1 MSLLNRIREKT
12 NIRLYKLPDS
22 VEERKKLYFFIIALF
37 FSVFVGVLSIL
48 NFIWLNK
55 TVEPKVAKS
64 TSGLV
69 SVEKER
75 RQADAINE
83 KLDSYKKYR
92 DDSLKLLAV
101 AETIGR
107 SPISEMKSPAVI
119 EKAIVIPEFPPDIII
134 KALIIMDEGRVAV
147 LNIEGEPPGQIYRVG
162 ASFASGKGKILD
174 IDSKGVSWTWK
185 RKTNRT
191 NL

>member
-1 MSLLNRIREKT
+1 M
-12 NIRLYKLPDS
+12 
-22 VEERKKLYFFIIALF
+22 
-37 FSVFVGVLSIL
+37 
-48 NFIWLNK
+48 
-55 TVEPKVAKS
+55 
-64 TSGLV
+64 
-69 SVEKER
+69 
-75 RQADAINE
+75 Q
-83 KLDSYKKYR
+83 
-92 DDSLKLLAV
+92 
-101 AETIGR
+101 
-107 SPISEMKSPAVI
+107 SPAVI

>member
-55 TVEPKVAKS
+55 TVEHKVAKS

-107 SPISEMKSPAVI
+107 SPISEMQSPAII
-119 EKAIVIPEFPPDIII
+119 EKAIVVPEFPPDIII